1 MKQRVVVTGMGIC
14 APNGIGLPAF
24 AEAMRLGKS
33 GIRHFPEL
41 GDLGFSCQLGG
52 QPEIG
57 EEILQRYFSPL
68 ERRGL
73 VSTGLMYG
81 VIAGLQAWEDAGLV
95 RADPEAPPD
104 WDTGI
109 WFGVGIMGVE
119 KFREAVYLV
128 DAGKTRRLG
137 STTVP
142 QTMASGTS
150 AWLAG
155 KLGCGNQVS
164 TNSSACSTGAES
176 IILAMERIRSGKARR
191 MLAGSC
197 SDSGPYV
204 WGGFDAMRILS
215 KGDPDSPSS
224 ACRPL
229 SATAS
234 GFVPGSGAGA
244 LMLESLE
251 SARERGARIYAE
263 VLGGAV
269 NSGGQR
275 GGGSM
280 TAANDMGVQKCL
292 KAAMEDAGITPD
304 DIQAINGHLTATTR
318 DPHEIRNWCQA
329 LGRQGTDFPLINSF
343 KDVLGHGLAASG
355 SMECVAAL
363 LQYSEGLVF
372 GNTNAEDTHPEILKW
387 IAPESIPLKSTA
399 HPGGIMAK
407 ASFGFGDVNSCLIFK
422 PI

>member
-1 MKQRVVVTGMGIC
+1 MKHRVVISGMGVC
-14 APNGIGLPAF
+14 APNGVGLEAF
-24 AEAMRLGKS
+24 THAMRNGVS

-41 GDLGFSCQLGG
+41 ADLGFSCELGA
-52 QPEIG
+52 QPDIS
-57 EEILQRYFSPL
+57 EEVLQHYFSPL

-73 VSTGLMYG
+73 LSTGLIYG
-81 VIAGLQAWEDAGLV
+81 VIAGLEAWKDAGLEPV
-95 RADPEAPPD
+95 PKDEPPD
-104 WDTGI
+104 WDSGI
-109 WFGVGIMGVE
+109 WFGAGIMGAE
-119 KFREAVYLV
+119 KFREAIYLV
-128 DAGKTRRLG
+128 DKGRTRRLG

-142 QTMASGTS
+142 QTMSSGTS

-164 TNSSACSTGAES
+164 ANSSACSTGTES
-176 IILAMERIRSGKARR
+176 IYLAMQRIRNGGATR

-215 KGDPDSPSS
+215 KGSAESPSEAS
-224 ACRPL
+224 RPL

-244 LMLESLE
+244 LLLESLE
-251 SARERGARIYAE
+251 SAQKRGAHIYAE
-263 VLGGAV
+263 ILGGAV

-280 TAANDMGVQKCL
+280 TAANDAGIQNCVR
-292 KAAMEDAGITPD
+292 AAMEDAGVQPSE
-304 DIQAINGHLTATTR
+304 IQLINGHLTATSR
-318 DPHEIRNWCQA
+318 DPNEIRNWCAA
-329 LGRQGTDFPLINSF
+329 LGRKGANFPTINSF
-343 KDVLGHGLAASG
+343 KDLLGHGLAASG
-355 SMECVAAL
+355 SIECIAAL
-363 LQYSEGLVF
+363 LQYQEGCVF

-387 IAPESIPLKSTA
+387 IDPKCIPLKTRQHS
-399 HPGGIMAK
+399 GGVMAK

>member
-1 MKQRVVVTGMGIC
+1 MKHRVVITGMGIC
-14 APNGIGLPAF
+14 APNGIGLEAF
-24 AEAMRLGKS
+24 SKAMLSGKS

-41 GDLGFSCQLGG
+41 GELGFSCQLGAS
-52 QPEIG
+52 PEVG
-57 EEILQRYFSPL
+57 EDVLQRYFSPL

-73 VSTGLMYG
+73 NASGIIYG
-81 VIAGLQAWEDAGLV
+81 VIAGMQAWEDAGLK
-95 RADPEAPPD
+95 AAEKIAPD

-109 WFGVGIMGVE
+109 WFGAGTMGVE
-119 KFREAVYLV
+119 KFRESIYLV
-128 DAGKTRRLG
+128 DAAKTRRLG

-142 QTMASGTS
+142 QTMASGIS

-164 TNSSACSTGAES
+164 TNSSACSTGTES
-176 IILAMERIRSGKARR
+176 VYLAMERIRNGKARR

-197 SDSGPYV
+197 SDSGPYI

-215 KGDPDSPSS
+215 SGQPDQPEAS
-224 ACRPL
+224 CRPF
-229 SATAS
+229 SASAS

-244 LMLESLE
+244 LLLESLE

-263 VLGGAV
+263 ILGGAV

-280 TAANDMGVQKCL
+280 TAANDEGIQRCIRE
-292 KAAMEDAGITPD
+292 AISDAGIAPE
-304 DIQAINGHLTATTR
+304 DINVINGHLTATSR
-318 DPHEIRNWCQA
+318 DPHEIRNWCEA
-329 LGRQGTDFPLINSF
+329 LGLQGKDFPVINSF

-355 SMECVAAL
+355 SMECVATV
-363 LQYSEGLVF
+363 LQYEEGRIF
-372 GNTNAEDTHPEILKW
+372 GNTNAADTHPEILER
-387 IAPESIPLKSTA
+387 ISPESIPLKASS
-399 HPGGIMAK
+399 HPGGITAK

>member
-14 APNGIGLPAF
+14 APNGVGLSEF
-24 AEAMRLGKS
+24 TEAMRQGKS

-52 QPEIG
+52 RPEI
-57 EEILQRYFSPL
+57 EEAVLARYFTPL

-73 VSTGLMYG
+73 VSTGLIYG
-81 VIAGLQAWEDAGLV
+81 VIAGLQAWEDAGLIPAA
-95 RADPEAPPD
+95 RDEPPD
-104 WDTGI
+104 WETGI
-109 WFGVGIMGVE
+109 WFGAGIMGVE
-119 KFREAVYLV
+119 KFRESVYLV

-176 IILAMERIRSGKARR
+176 IYLAMERIRSGRARR

-215 KGDPDSPSS
+215 KGSS
-224 ACRPL
+224 DAPEKACRPL
-229 SATAS
+229 SASAS

-251 SARERGARIYAE
+251 SAQQRGARIYAE
-263 VLGGAV
+263 ILGGAV

-275 GGGSM
+275 EGGSM
-280 TAANDMGVQKCL
+280 TAANDAGIQNCL
-292 KAAMEDAGITPD
+292 EAAMEDAGIAPN
-304 DIQAINGHLTATTR
+304 DIQLINGHLTATSR
-318 DPHEIRNWCQA
+318 DPHEIRNWCEA
-329 LGRQGTDFPLINSF
+329 LGRKGSDFPLINSF

-363 LQYSEGLVF
+363 LQYTEGCVF

-387 IAPESIPLKSTA
+387 IGPESIPLETRP
-399 HPGGIMAK
+399 HPGGILAK

>member
-1 MKQRVVVTGMGIC
+1 MRTRVVVTGMGIC
-14 APNGIGLPAF
+14 APNGIGLEAF
-24 AEAMRLGKS
+24 RHAMENGES

-41 GDLGFSCQLGG
+41 ASLGFSCKLGA
-52 QPEIG
+52 QPQVG
-57 EEILQRYFSPL
+57 EDIMNQYFSPL

-73 VSTGLMYG
+73 NATGLVYG
-81 VIAGLQAWEDAGLV
+81 VIAGMQAWEDAGLEV
-95 RADPEAPPD
+95 AGKENPD
-104 WDTGI
+104 WDSGI
-109 WFGVGIMGVE
+109 WFGAGTMGVD
-119 KFREAVYLV
+119 KFRESVYLV

-137 STTVP
+137 STSVP
-142 QTMASGTS
+142 QTMASGIS

-176 IILAMERIRSGKARR
+176 IYLALERIRSGKARR

-215 KGDPDSPSS
+215 SAPVDSPEA

-229 SATAS
+229 SGSAS

-244 LMLESLE
+244 LLLESLE
-251 SARERGARIYAE
+251 SAEARGARIYAE
-263 VLGGAV
+263 ILGGAV

-280 TAANDMGVQKCL
+280 TAACDEGVRRCIRE
-292 KAAMEDAGITPD
+292 AMEDAGIGPE
-304 DIQAINGHLTATTR
+304 AVELINGHLTATSR
-318 DPHEIRNWCQA
+318 DPNEIRNWCQA
-329 LGRQGTDFPLINSF
+329 LGRSGQDFPLINSF

-363 LQYSEGLVF
+363 LQYSSGSVF
-372 GNTNAEDTHPEILKW
+372 GNTNAVDTHPEILDR
-387 IAPESIPLKSTA
+387 IDQACIPLKTTSHA
-399 HPGGIMAK
+399 GGIMAK